1 MDETMR
7 RTFVKEQYDF
17 EDLRRV
23 VKKLRDPDGCPWDR
37 AQTHESMENC
47 MIEEAFEVIEAVRNK
62 DMDNLREELGDV
74 MLQVL
79 LHTLIAEEEKEFTF
93 EDVVDELA
101 KKLVRRHPHVFGEE
115 GVAKTSE
122 EGLSRWEAIKKKEKE
137 QKGQDSRGELSR
149 IPHALPPVLRARKV
163 MKKAEKLYGYSL
175 AQEKLVKEVEKLSE
189 AENSLT
195 NAIETFIKE
204 MEG

>member
-1 MDETMR
+1 MDETKR
-7 RTFVKEQYDF
+7 KTFIKDRYDF
-17 EDLRRV
+17 EDLKRV
-23 VKKLRDPDGCPWDR
+23 VWQLRAPDGCPWDR

-47 MIEEAFEVIEAVRNK
+47 MIEETFEVIEAVNNH
-62 DMDNLREELGDV
+62 DIPNLREELGDV

-79 LHTLIAEEEKEFTF
+79 LHSAIAEEKEEFTF

-101 KKLVRRHPHVFGEE
+101 KKLVRRHPHVFGGEE
-115 GVAKTSE
+115 TAKTSE
-122 EGLSRWEAIKKKEKE
+122 EGLRRWNAIKKKEKE
-137 QKGQDSRGELSR
+137 GKQQETKGELAG
-149 IPHALPPVLRARKV
+149 IPHSLPPVRRANKV
-163 MKKAEKLYGYSL
+163 MKKAEKIYGHTEAADCL
-175 AQEKLVKEVEKLSE
+175 MRETEKLME